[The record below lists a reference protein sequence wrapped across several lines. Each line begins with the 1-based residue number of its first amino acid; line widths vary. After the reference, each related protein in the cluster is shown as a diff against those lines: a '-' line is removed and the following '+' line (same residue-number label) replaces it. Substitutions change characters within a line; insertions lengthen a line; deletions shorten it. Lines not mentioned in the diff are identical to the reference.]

1 MKQRTV
7 LLLQRAAAVRLEKR
21 DREFV
26 LWSGLTLHCGVFSSC
41 VSRHNQPDAGFSVC
55 VCVCLCVCACAR
67 ACVLALETV
76 ARLSSSCRG
85 DKPSPH
91 QDRINPQIIAFKV
104 KPLVFERMN
113 AQCINCTLDD
123 RLENVLM

>member
-1 MKQRTV
+1 M
-7 LLLQRAAAVRLEKR
+7 
-21 DREFV
+21 
-26 LWSGLTLHCGVFSSC
+26 
-41 VSRHNQPDAGFSVC
+41 
-55 VCVCLCVCACAR
+55 CVCLVACVYVCAHAYMCVCALVGWAR

-91 QDRINPQIIAFKV
+91 QDRINPQIIVFKV

>member
-55 VCVCLCVCACAR
+55 VCVCVCVCVRVRVRVCWHLRQLPGSAQ
-67 ACVLALETV
+67 V
-76 ARLSSSCRG
+76 AGGIS
-85 DKPSPH
+85 H
-91 QDRINPQIIAFKV
+91 
-104 KPLVFERMN
+104 PLIKIE
-113 AQCINCTLDD
+113 
-123 RLENVLM
+123 